1 MKQINYTQQLK
12 LLEVELSRKES
23 LYIEK
28 YERVSGLFA
37 CKIVNNL
44 ENFIIDYLN
53 SLIHGLVSVSKN
65 THRKLYNS

>member
-12 LLEVELSRKES
+12 LLEVESSRKES

-53 SLIHGLVSVSKN
+53 SLIHGLVSVSRN
-65 THRKLYNS
+65 TRR

>member
-12 LLEVELSRKES
+12 LLEVELSRKEN

-65 THRKLYNS
+65 THEKLNYS